1 MAYHT
6 TKHAKRLNLA
16 HRILVCKYGLKL
28 LIPFGDGIKS
38 ILRDIAGAK
47 RIHILEMEVGKVPI
61 HLLIDD
67 PPTKS
72 LTQIVSLF
80 KQVTT
85 YRMWRIDNIRRY
97 LQRCFWKEHTFWSDG
112 TFACSIGNANPETIR
127 QYIQNQG

>member
-6 TKHAKRLNLA
+6 TKHAKFLNLA
-16 HRILVCKYGLKL
+16 HLIMVCKYRKKL
-28 LIPFGDGIKS
+28 LIPFGDVIKS
-38 ILRDIAGAK
+38 ILRDVAGAE
-47 RIHILEMEVGKVPI
+47 RIHILEMEVDKDHI
-61 HLLIDD
+61 HLLIDY

-85 YRMWRIDNIRRY
+85 YRVWRSGNFRRY

-112 TFACSIGNANPETIR
+112 YFACSIGNANPETIR
-127 QYIQNQG
+127 LYIQNQG

>member
-1 MAYHT
+1 MAYHR

-16 HRILVCKYGLKL
+16 HRILVCKQRKKL
-28 LIPFGDGIKS
+28 LISFGDAIKS
-38 ILRDIAGAK
+38 ILCEIAGAN
-47 RIHILEMEVGKVPI
+47 RIHILEMEVDKDHI

-97 LQRCFWKEHTFWSDG
+97 LQRCFWK
-112 TFACSIGNANPETIR
+112 
-127 QYIQNQG
+127 